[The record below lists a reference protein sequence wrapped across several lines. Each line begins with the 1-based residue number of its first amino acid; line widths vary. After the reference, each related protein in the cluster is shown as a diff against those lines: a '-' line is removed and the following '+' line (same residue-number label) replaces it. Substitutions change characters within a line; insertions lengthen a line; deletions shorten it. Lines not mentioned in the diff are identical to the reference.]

1 MTQQDLLRAEA
12 APVSTPVS
20 KSQGSWVHRNRQ
32 WLIQLLLFFICLL
45 VLFPVLYTIWTSLR
59 PRGMGLSRTLFVEG
73 GLYFGHYQQLLST
86 NRFLRQIFN
95 SAVMSL
101 GGAVVTTTFAAMA
114 GYAFAR
120 FRFPGRTLLMG
131 FFLAVMLLPGLT
143 NLIPL
148 YKLASD
154 LQIRDTY
161 LVMIIIYA
169 SYGVP
174 FGTWIMTG
182 FFASIP
188 KTLEEAAEVDGAT
201 PFQAFWLIILPI
213 SLPGLIAVFITNF
226 VYNWN
231 DFLAALV
238 MLSST
243 AMKTAMVGLF
253 DFQSQLTGNNN
264 ELLIA
269 ACVIIMI
276 PGVLIFIAFRGA
288 FIRGMLDGALKG

>member
-1 MTQQDLLRAEA
+1 MTQQSLSA
-12 APVSTPVS
+12 ADVPPAST
-20 KSQGSWVHRNRQ
+20 SQSAPWLHRNRA
-32 WLIQLLLFFICLL
+32 WLTQLLLVVISLL
-45 VLFPVLYTIWTSLR
+45 VIFPVLYTIWTSLR
-59 PRGMGLSRTLFVEG
+59 PQGTGLSRTLFVEG

-101 GGAVVTTTFAAMA
+101 GGAVVTTAFAAMA

-120 FRFPGRTLLMG
+120 FRFSGKTILMA

-148 YKLASD
+148 YKMASD

-161 LVMIIIYA
+161 LIMIIIYA

-201 PFQAFWLIILPI
+201 PFQAFWLVVLPI

-253 DFQSQLTGNNN
+253 DFQNQLTGNNN

-276 PGVLIFIAFRGA
+276 PGVIIFIIFRSA
-288 FIRGMLDGALKG
+288 FIRGMLEGALKG